1 MAVTVYKA
9 TVSSTDRPH
18 KYIAHVRDFTM
29 TFDEPREN
37 GGLNEGMRPEEAI
50 LCSLG
55 ACEDIVA
62 GTFSKAKKFKYTS
75 LYLPLSWSKNDAD
88 ENQISEIHMSA
99 YFRTPNTKKEAKDF
113 VEFMENTC
121 PVRDNLANS
130 VPIVTKSVK
139 TE

>member
-18 KYIAHVRDFTM
+18 KYIAQVRDFTM
-29 TFDEPREN
+29 TFDEPQED

-62 GTFSKAKKFKYTS
+62 GTFSKAKKFQYTS
-75 LYLPLSWSKNDAD
+75 LYLPLSWTDTGAD
-88 ENQISEIHMSA
+88 QIPEIYMSA
-99 YFRTPNTKKEAKDF
+99 YFRTPNTKQEVKAF

-121 PVRDNLANS
+121 PVRDNLVNG